1 MKNNKLPLNKNIF
14 IFLNKNIVLLILALI
29 SYQSINAFSQSI
41 DTDERS
47 LGVAQAVFGIVSYT
61 RWPNEPSTIRLCV
74 VGPTEYTDEVM
85 KGAQLSGDRKVL
97 VRRIRLDDP
106 SLATQCEGVYI
117 GAISSNVWQ
126 EVVNRFAGQPLL
138 TISEQ
143 TALCSIGSMFCLNVR
158 PDTVAFEVNLDSVA
172 RSGVRVNPRVLQ
184 LARRKGGP

>member
-1 MKNNKLPLNKNIF
+1 MINKKLFLNENIF
-14 IFLNKNIVLLILALI
+14 IFIKNFVVLLILT
-29 SYQSINAFSQSI
+29 SSQSIPVFSQSI
-41 DTDERS
+41 DADERS

-74 VGPTEYTDEVM
+74 VGPTKYTDEVM

-97 VRRIRLDDP
+97 VRRISLDDP
-106 SLATQCEGVYI
+106 SLSTQCEGVYI